1 MITIP
6 NLEHSQERGRM
17 LLDIYAHTQRRLSLN
32 FCSQLLARQLSSLT
46 SSQLYARQLSSLH
59 VKSVLCTSSQL
70 SAPGGLSRPGQASAW
85 AAPVSVCQRLANAC
99 QHLDRACQHLDR
111 AWATPGPRMGHQ
123 CQEILTVPS
132 SRWWFFLSGLLYGC
146 PSTSII

>member
-85 AAPVSVCQRLANAC
+85 AAPVSVCQSLANAC
-99 QHLDRACQHLDR
+99 QHLSAPGPRLSAPGPRLGHAWTAPGPRLDR
-111 AWATPGPRMGHQ
+111 AWVNSAKR
-123 CQEILTVPS
+123 S
-132 SRWWFFLSGLLYGC
+132 
-146 PSTSII
+146 